1 MAFLKGKKGTNT
13 LEWIIGGGIV
23 ALVIGAAIHTV
34 ATGAS
39 SEGTEV
45 SDWVS
50 GISVPSVP

>member
-39 SEGTEV
+39 SEGAEV
-45 SDWVS
+45 ADWVS